1 MAVNFD
7 LFRGDSL
14 PVSLELTS
22 TSSSGEVAF
31 DLTGYAVTVSLRWP
45 KCQTLNLTSESSELT
60 IDSTAG
66 TIVGTFAATA
76 TSTLPDA
83 MKEYLVLET
92 TAGVKQ
98 TYFIGSVKVLS
109 CNSSTELCFDG

>member
-31 DLTGYAVTVSLRWP
+31 DLTGYEVTVSLRWP
-45 KCQTLNLTSESSELT
+45 KCQTLNLESTELT

-66 TIVGTFAATA
+66 TVVGTFAATA

-109 CNSSTELCFDG
+109 CNSSTELCFNG

>member
-1 MAVNFD
+1 MAVNQD

-14 PVSLELTS
+14 PVNIELTS

-31 DLTGYAVTVSLRWP
+31 DLTGYTITVSLRWP
-45 KCQTLNLTSESSELT
+45 KCQTLNLTSSSTGLT

-66 TIVGTFAATA
+66 TIIGKFEATA

-98 TYFIGSVKVLS
+98 TYLIGSVKVFS
-109 CNSSTELCFDG
+109 CNSSTELCFNG